1 MKRLPS
7 EQSICLYPTQSG
19 LEVVT
24 ETLKLFI
31 MKGIKNEVNS

>member
-1 MKRLPS
+1 MKRLPP

-24 ETLKLFI
+24 ETLKPFI
-31 MKGIKNEVNS
+31 MKNEVNS